1 MISLIE
7 TTDKNVRVEKCQ
19 DANFLVVRKAD
30 SVLTRFWF
38 IAMENF
44 EGDILTMEV
53 WGNFTKNY

>member
-30 SVLTRFWF
+30 SVLKRFWF